1 MIRPISALFSLL
13 FITAFQI
20 VQAEQIKPETFIRER
35 GTYVFDD
42 AGSSIEVIT
51 AKDNK
56 PSLILDFRIRTKTS
70 SGSNKASFTEE
81 GILRGNGWFVF
92 LESPERIWIFDGK
105 NSLAIA
111 ERRFDAKGGEHTS
124 VKDFDAQSAA
134 ICPVKVEEALPQA
147 IREALFKKYLF

>member
-1 MIRPISALFSLL
+1 MIRTVRAMFYLL
-13 FITAFQI
+13 FIAAFQI

-35 GTYVFDD
+35 GTYIFDD

-51 AKDNK
+51 AKDKK
-56 PSLILDFRIRTKTS
+56 PSLVLDFRTRTKTS
-70 SGSNKASFTEE
+70 TSSNKMSFDDE

-92 LESPERIWIFDGK
+92 LESPERVWIFDGK

-111 ERRFDAKGGEHTS
+111 ERSVTAKGGIHTN

-134 ICPVKVEEALPQA
+134 ICPMKVKEALPQA
-147 IREALFKKYLF
+147 VREALFKKYLF